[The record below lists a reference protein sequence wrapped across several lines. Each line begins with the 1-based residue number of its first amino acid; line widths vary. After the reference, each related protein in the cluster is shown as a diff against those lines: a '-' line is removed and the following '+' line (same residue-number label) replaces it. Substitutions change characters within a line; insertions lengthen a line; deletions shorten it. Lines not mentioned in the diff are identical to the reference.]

1 MVELKRYYK
10 IGEVCKIAG
19 IQPHLLRYWEK
30 EISAIRAHR
39 SLKNHRLYSQEAVEE
54 IIKIKL
60 LIDEGYKLDT
70 IKSKFLTKKDK
81 DSEAIKLTAP
91 ELLKE
96 IKNDL
101 QKIKSLLEC

>member
-30 EISAIRAHR
+30 EIAAIRAHR
-39 SLKNHRLYSQEAVEE
+39 SLKNHRLYSKEAVEK
-54 IIKIKL
+54 IIKIKS

-70 IKSKFLTKKDK
+70 IKNKFSGKKDMTPETATL
-81 DSEAIKLTAP
+81 SAP